1 MSGVMGLYNHT
12 LNWVMIGL
20 GVGNCTWGY
29 FRVYRGSGNFWGRKV
44 KRAGSLKSVINRG
57 V

>member
-29 FRVYRGSGNFWGRKV
+29 FRVYRCLGKLGKKVKDRAGNFEK
-44 KRAGSLKSVINRG
+44 
-57 V
+57 